1 MTAYSQ
7 ILSLYD
13 AYVDRYREPDGSLP
27 EMMQLKRI
35 HTAFV
40 VRNAEAIAEG
50 ESFDGLTREVA
61 RIAALLH
68 DTGRYEQLR
77 RYNTFKDSES
87 VDHAVFSHDIVTERG
102 WLDRIEAIGEG
113 EGWKDA
119 VLKAV
124 LYHNRR
130 DLPEEIRDPNFAFA
144 ARLNCAPLL
153 RLTSLA
159 AHTVRDAD
167 KIDIFRVLEERLSDP
182 EWRKDTRAFWNL
194 TIEAAP
200 NPDVVRAIEA
210 LRPVDYN
217 AIRSLADFVLIQV
230 GWMISGLFFAT
241 SRRLCRERG
250 HLAFRR
256 SFLHQLT
263 DDPAIDRIC
272 DLAET
277 KLASTGPRDS
287 CPVGN
292 EGDHR

>member
-13 AYVDRYREPDGSLP
+13 AYVDTYREPDGSLP

-102 WLDRIEAIGEG
+102 WLDQIEAIGEG

-130 DLPEEIRDPNFAFA
+130 DLPEDMRDPNFAFA
-144 ARLNCAPLL
+144 ARLRLL
-153 RLTSLA
+153 HSA
-159 AHTVRDAD
+159 
-167 KIDIFRVLEERLSDP
+167 
-182 EWRKDTRAFWNL
+182 W
-194 TIEAAP
+194 
-200 NPDVVRAIEA
+200 
-210 LRPVDYN
+210 
-217 AIRSLADFVLIQV
+217 
-230 GWMISGLFFAT
+230 
-241 SRRLCRERG
+241 
-250 HLAFRR
+250 
-256 SFLHQLT
+256 
-263 DDPAIDRIC
+263 
-272 DLAET
+272 
-277 KLASTGPRDS
+277 
-287 CPVGN
+287 
-292 EGDHR
+292 